1 MKKLFSMILVLSM
14 ILSMA
19 PAVFAAETAE
29 TEQPV
34 LEPVNQE
41 ELIEAYREKF
51 VLRPEFDAD
60 HCPVIYDDKGKWW
73 AIIGIADNKENDN
86 IRVVPF
92 NERNSKKHWNR

>member
-34 LEPVNQE
+34 WEPVNQE
-41 ELIEAYREKF
+41 ELAAELVEAETAEAEAR
-51 VLRPEFDAD
+51 
-60 HCPVIYDDKGKWW
+60 
-73 AIIGIADNKENDN
+73 KEA
-86 IRVVPF
+86 
-92 NERNSKKHWNR
+92 EAEA